1 MIQFG
6 CRTRKRL
13 IVFHNEL
20 FISKSSIFGTN
31 RNGQNSWLSPL
42 HALTGGQLLI
52 IAFSFFPF
60 HILSIDMVDTTVVAK
75 LFQMVERNAVRE
87 IEELIT
93 QSGVNINDCTQVY
106 MLYFFNRTCLN

>member
-1 MIQFG
+1 
-6 CRTRKRL
+6 
-13 IVFHNEL
+13 
-20 FISKSSIFGTN
+20 
-31 RNGQNSWLSPL
+31 
-42 HALTGGQLLI
+42 
-52 IAFSFFPF
+52 
-60 HILSIDMVDTTVVAK
+60 MVDTTVVAK